1 MVPMSIRVSPVSRE
15 FEEVEVMMQMKQR
28 NSSSKEEYAPLIRRG
43 ICLSK

>member
-28 NSSSKEEYAPLIRRG
+28 NSSSKRSMLH
-43 ICLSK
+43 